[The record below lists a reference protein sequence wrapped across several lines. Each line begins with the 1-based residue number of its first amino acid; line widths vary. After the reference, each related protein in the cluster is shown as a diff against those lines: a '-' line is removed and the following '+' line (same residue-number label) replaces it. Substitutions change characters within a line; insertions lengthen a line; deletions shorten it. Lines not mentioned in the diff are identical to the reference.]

1 MNKKRSL
8 VVLPL
13 LLCLTSC
20 TYVTHKSFNFSKTV
34 ESVSVGNAIP
44 DPKFAPC
51 YRYAYSASVIKSES
65 LEAAIKSF
73 APFAKQKYRSNEK
86 GFSVV
91 GHDGVKIH
99 GGYYQVVKLS
109 LKNTSFVLL
118 LRSYK
123 GEVEYLSINTKLL
136 QSIVFEKNKKGEYE
150 SQWYY
155 QTSDEKVL
163 ASFDAV
169 FSTYYSAVKPEDFTL
184 REGIYPETF

>member
-1 MNKKRSL
+1 MKKKRLL

-13 LLCLTSC
+13 SICLISC
-20 TYVTHKSFNFSKTV
+20 TYVNHKSFDFSKTI
-34 ESVSVGNAIP
+34 ESISVGNAIP

-51 YRYAYSASVIKSES
+51 YRYAYSASDIKNES
-65 LEAAIKSF
+65 LESAIKSF

-86 GFSVV
+86 GFSAV

-123 GEVEYLSINTKLL
+123 GEVEYLSMNTKLL
-136 QSIVFEKNKKGEYE
+136 QSVVFEKNKKGEYE